1 MFLRC
6 LGERLNDAMKTE
18 LKVRVTLLPNSPRLA
33 GGMPWWMVLAGLLMV
48 AGVADPVFAR
58 RAITADAGRE
68 GPKEWPANTNRHTV
82 TIVRNA
88 FEEDGR
94 RLIARAEGLQ
104 PDRAGLDKAAGDVP
118 LPREGKVW
126 WFREQFGIR
135 LPYAV
140 TGDAVTY
147 YTGVVTGYGKMS
159 MKRYAEPSSA
169 LKYTASVKR
178 HERFELDGKS
188 WQNVDVV
195 TLKLEFRQSFC
206 ASGTEAFGF
215 TKERTVVFDKEGK
228 VLHVSGDGVTD
239 VPVMAI

>member
-1 MFLRC
+1 M
-6 LGERLNDAMKTE
+6 A
-18 LKVRVTLLPNSPRLA
+18 LA
-33 GGMPWWMVLAGLLMV
+33 GLLVLAGL
-48 AGVADPVFAR
+48 ADPVFAR
-58 RAITADAGRE
+58 RAITAEAGRE

-82 TIVRNA
+82 TILRTA
-88 FEEDGR
+88 SDDAGR
-94 RLIARAEGLQ
+94 ALIVRAEGLQ
-104 PDRAGLDKAAGDVP
+104 PDRAELDTAAGDVS

-147 YTGVVTGYGKMS
+147 YTGLVTGYGKTR

-169 LKYTASVKR
+169 LKYTAAVKR

-206 ASGTEAFGF
+206 ATGTEAFGF
-215 TKERTVVFDKEGK
+215 TKERTVVFDARGK

>member
-1 MFLRC
+1 
-6 LGERLNDAMKTE
+6 MKTG
-18 LKVRVTLLPNSPRLA
+18 LTVRVTLPPSSLRLA
-33 GGMPWWMVLAGLLMV
+33 SVMRWWMALAGLLMI
-48 AGVADPVFAR
+48 AGVTDPVFAR

-68 GPKEWPANTNRHTV
+68 GPKEWPANTNKHTI

-88 FEEDGR
+88 SDDAGR
-94 RLIARAEGLQ
+94 QLIARAEGLQ
-104 PDRAGLDKAAGDVP
+104 PDRAELAKAAGDVT

-147 YTGVVTGYGKMS
+147 YTSLVTGYGKTR

-169 LKYTASVKR
+169 LKYTAAVKR

-206 ASGTEAFGF
+206 ATGTEAFGF
-215 TKERTVVFDKEGK
+215 TKERRVVFDAQGN

>member
-1 MFLRC
+1 M
-6 LGERLNDAMKTE
+6 NDAMKTD
-18 LKVRVTLLPNSPRLA
+18 LTVRVTRPLSSRRLPGVMRGWMALL
-33 GGMPWWMVLAGLLMV
+33 GVLVL

-68 GPKEWPANTNRHTV
+68 GPKEWPANTNKHTV
-82 TIVRNA
+82 VMVRNA
-88 FEEDGR
+88 SDDAGR
-94 RLIARAEGLQ
+94 QLIARAEGLQ
-104 PDRAGLDKAAGDVP
+104 PDRAELVRAAGDLP

-126 WFREQFGIR
+126 WCREQFGVRI
-135 LPYAV
+135 PYAV
-140 TGDAVTY
+140 TVDAVTY
-147 YTGVVTGYGKMS
+147 YAGLVTGYGKTR

-169 LKYTASVKR
+169 LKYTATVKR
-178 HERFELDGKS
+178 HERFELDSKN
-188 WQNVDVV
+188 WRNVDVV

-215 TKERTVVFDKEGK
+215 TKERTVIFDADGK

>member
-1 MFLRC
+1 M
-6 LGERLNDAMKTE
+6 NDAMKTD
-18 LKVRVTLLPNSPRLA
+18 LRVRVTFPPRSPRLA
-33 GGMPWWMVLAGLLMV
+33 GVLRWWMALAGLLV
-48 AGVADPVFAR
+48 LAGVADPVFAR

-68 GPKEWPANTNRHTV
+68 GPKEWPANAEKHTV
-82 TIVRNA
+82 VTVRIA
-88 FEEDGR
+88 SDDAGR
-94 RLIARAEGLQ
+94 ALIARAEGLQ
-104 PDRAGLDKAAGDVP
+104 PDRVELAKAAGDVP
-118 LPREGKVW
+118 LPPKGKVW

-147 YTGVVTGYGKMS
+147 YTGLVTGYGKTR

-169 LKYTASVKR
+169 LKYTAGVTR

-206 ASGTEAFGF
+206 ATGTEAFGF
-215 TKERTVVFDKEGK
+215 TKERTVVFDAQGK

>member
-1 MFLRC
+1 
-6 LGERLNDAMKTE
+6 MKTD
-18 LKVRVTLLPNSPRLA
+18 LSVRVTFPLSSRRLA
-33 GGMPWWMVLAGLLMV
+33 GVMRWWIALAGLLV
-48 AGVADPVFAR
+48 LAGVADPVFAR

-68 GPKEWPANTNRHTV
+68 GPKEWPANTNKHTV
-82 TIVRNA
+82 TIVRSA
-88 FEEDGR
+88 SEEAGR
-94 RLIARAEGLQ
+94 ALIARAEGLQ
-104 PDRAGLDKAAGDVP
+104 PDRAELVKAAGDVP

-126 WFREQFGIR
+126 WCREQFGIR
-135 LPYAV
+135 IPYAV

-147 YTGVVTGYGKMS
+147 YTGLVVGYGKAR

-169 LKYTASVKR
+169 LKYTAAVKR
-178 HERFELDGKS
+178 QDRFELDGKT

-215 TKERTVVFDKEGK
+215 TKERTVVFDAQGK

>member
-1 MFLRC
+1 
-6 LGERLNDAMKTE
+6 MKTD
-18 LKVRVTLLPNSPRLA
+18 LSVRVTFPLSSRRLA
-33 GGMPWWMVLAGLLMV
+33 GVMRWWMVLAGLLV
-48 AGVADPVFAR
+48 LAGVADPVFAR

-68 GPKEWPANTNRHTV
+68 GPKEWPANTNKHTV
-82 TIVRNA
+82 TIVRSA
-88 FEEDGR
+88 SEEAGR
-94 RLIARAEGLQ
+94 TLIARAEGLQ
-104 PDRAGLDKAAGDVP
+104 PDRAELVKAAGDVP

-126 WFREQFGIR
+126 WCREQFGIR
-135 LPYAV
+135 IPYAV

-147 YTGVVTGYGKMS
+147 YTGLVVGYGKAR

-169 LKYTASVKR
+169 LKYTAAVKR
-178 HERFELDGKS
+178 QDRFELDGKT

-215 TKERTVVFDKEGK
+215 TKERTVVFDAQGK

-239 VPVMAI
+239 MPVMAI

>member
-1 MFLRC
+1 
-6 LGERLNDAMKTE
+6 MKTD
-18 LKVRVTLLPNSPRLA
+18 LTVRVTHPLSSLPLA
-33 GGMPWWMVLAGLLMV
+33 GVLRWGMALAGLLLLV
-48 AGVADPVFAR
+48 GVADPVFAR
-58 RAITADAGRE
+58 RAITAEAGRE
-68 GPKEWPANTNRHTV
+68 GPKEWPANTNKHTV
-82 TIVRNA
+82 TILRTA
-88 FEEDGR
+88 RDDAGR
-94 RLIARAEGLQ
+94 DLIARAEGLQ
-104 PDRAGLDKAAGDVP
+104 PDRAELAKAAGDVP

-135 LPYAV
+135 LPYGV
-140 TGDAVTY
+140 TGDAVAY

-169 LKYTASVKR
+169 LKYTAAVKR
-178 HERFELDGKS
+178 HERFELDGKT
-188 WQNVDVV
+188 WQNVYVV

-206 ASGTEAFGF
+206 ATGTEAFGF

>member
-1 MFLRC
+1 
-6 LGERLNDAMKTE
+6 MKIDPT
-18 LKVRVTLLPNSPRLA
+18 VRVTLPPSSRRLA
-33 GGMPWWMVLAGLLMV
+33 VAVRWWMTLAGLLV
-48 AGVADPVFAR
+48 LAGVADPLFAR

-82 TIVRNA
+82 VIVRSA
-88 FEEDGR
+88 SDDAGR
-94 RLIARAEGLQ
+94 SLIVRAEGLQ
-104 PDRAGLDKAAGDVP
+104 PDRAELAKAAGDVS

-147 YTGVVTGYGKMS
+147 YTGLVTGYGKTR

-169 LKYTASVKR
+169 LKYTAAVKR

-206 ASGTEAFGF
+206 ATGTEAFGF
-215 TKERTVVFDKEGK
+215 TKDRTVVFDAQGK

>member
-1 MFLRC
+1 M
-6 LGERLNDAMKTE
+6 NDSMKTE
-18 LKVRVTLLPNSPRLA
+18 LTVRVTLPPSSLRLA
-33 GGMPWWMVLAGLLMV
+33 GVMPWWMALAGLLMV
-48 AGVADPVFAR
+48 VGMTDPVFAR

-68 GPKEWPANTNRHTV
+68 GPKEWPANTNKHTV
-82 TIVRNA
+82 TIVRSA
-88 FEEDGR
+88 RDDAGR
-94 RLIARAEGLQ
+94 ALIARAEGLQ
-104 PDRAGLDKAAGDVP
+104 PDRAELVKAAGDVT
-118 LPREGKVW
+118 LPPKGKVW

-147 YTGVVTGYGKMS
+147 YTGLVTGYAKTR

-169 LKYTASVKR
+169 LKYTAAVTR
-178 HERFELDGKS
+178 HERFELEGKS

-206 ASGTEAFGF
+206 ATGTEAFGF

>member
-1 MFLRC
+1 M
-6 LGERLNDAMKTE
+6 DAMKTD
-18 LKVRVTLLPNSPRLA
+18 LTVRVTFPLSSLRLA
-33 GGMPWWMVLAGLLMV
+33 GGMRWWMALAGLLML
-48 AGVADPVFAR
+48 AGVTDPVFAR

-68 GPKEWPANTNRHTV
+68 GPKEWPANTNRHTI

-88 FEEDGR
+88 SDAAGR
-94 RLIARAEGLQ
+94 QLIARAEGLQ
-104 PDRAGLDKAAGDVP
+104 PDRGELAKASGDVP
-118 LPREGKVW
+118 LPRDGKVW
-126 WFREQFGIR
+126 WCREQFGIR
-135 LPYAV
+135 IPYAV

-147 YTGVVTGYGKMS
+147 YAGLVAGYGKTP

-169 LKYTASVKR
+169 LKYTAAVKR
-178 HERFELDGKS
+178 QERFELDGKN

-195 TLKLEFRQSFC
+195 TLKLEFRQAFC

-215 TKERTVVFDKEGK
+215 TKERTVVFDAQGK

>member
-1 MFLRC
+1 
-6 LGERLNDAMKTE
+6 MKTD
-18 LKVRVTLLPNSPRLA
+18 LTVRVTLGSTSRRLTGLMRWWMALA
-33 GGMPWWMVLAGLLMV
+33 GVLFLV
-48 AGVADPVFAR
+48 GVTDPVFAR

-68 GPKEWPANTNRHTV
+68 GPKEWPANADKHTV
-82 TIVRNA
+82 VTVRSA
-88 FEEDGR
+88 SDDAGR
-94 RLIARAEGLQ
+94 ALITRAEGLQ
-104 PDRAGLDKAAGDVP
+104 PDRAEMTKAAGDVP

-126 WFREQFGIR
+126 WCREQFGIR
-135 LPYAV
+135 IPYAV

-147 YTGVVTGYGKMS
+147 YSGLVTGYGKMR

-169 LKYTASVKR
+169 LKYTAAVKR
-178 HERFELDGKS
+178 HERFEVDGKN

-215 TKERTVVFDKEGK
+215 TKERTVVFDAQGK

>member
-1 MFLRC
+1 M
-6 LGERLNDAMKTE
+6 
-18 LKVRVTLLPNSPRLA
+18 VR
-33 GGMPWWMVLAGLLMV
+33 WWMAIAGLLV
-48 AGVADPVFAR
+48 LAGVADPVFAR

-68 GPKEWPANTNRHTV
+68 GPKEWPASTNRHTV
-82 TIVRNA
+82 TIVRTA
-88 FEEDGR
+88 RDDAGR
-94 RLIARAEGLQ
+94 ALIVRAEGLQ
-104 PDRAGLDKAAGDVP
+104 PDRAELAKAAVDVP

-147 YTGVVTGYGKMS
+147 YTGLVTGYGMTR

-169 LKYTASVKR
+169 LKYTAAVER
-178 HERFELDGKS
+178 HERFGLDGKS

-206 ASGTEAFGF
+206 ATGTEAFGF
-215 TKERTVVFDKEGK
+215 TKERTVVFDKDGK

>member
-1 MFLRC
+1 
-6 LGERLNDAMKTE
+6 MKTE

-33 GGMPWWMVLAGLLMV
+33 GGMRWWMALAGLLMV
-48 AGVADPVFAR
+48 AGIADPVFAR

-88 FEEDGR
+88 LDDAGR

-104 PDRAGLDKAAGDVP
+104 PDRAELAKAAGDVL

-126 WFREQFGIR
+126 WCREQFGIR
-135 LPYAV
+135 IPYAV
-140 TGDAVTY
+140 TGDAVSY
-147 YTGVVTGYGKMS
+147 YTGLVTSYGKTS

-169 LKYTASVKR
+169 LKYTASVTR
-178 HERFELDGKS
+178 QERFELDGKS

-195 TLKLEFRQSFC
+195 ILKLEFRQSFC

-215 TKERTVVFDKEGK
+215 TKERTVIFGADGK

>member
-1 MFLRC
+1 
-6 LGERLNDAMKTE
+6 MKIDPT
-18 LKVRVTLLPNSPRLA
+18 VRVTFPPRSQRLA
-33 GGMPWWMVLAGLLMV
+33 VAVRWWMALAGLLV
-48 AGVADPVFAR
+48 LAGVADPVFAR

-82 TIVRNA
+82 TIIRSAGDDV
-88 FEEDGR
+88 GR
-94 RLIARAEGLQ
+94 ALIARAEGLQ
-104 PDRAGLDKAAGDVP
+104 PDRVELAKAAGDVP
-118 LPREGKVW
+118 LPTKGKVW

-147 YTGVVTGYGKMS
+147 YTGLVTGYGKTR

-169 LKYTASVKR
+169 LKYTAAVKR

-206 ASGTEAFGF
+206 ATGTEAFGF
-215 TKERTVVFDKEGK
+215 TKERTVVFDAQGK

>member
-1 MFLRC
+1 
-6 LGERLNDAMKTE
+6 MKTD
-18 LKVRVTLLPNSPRLA
+18 LTVRATRPLNSRRLA
-33 GGMPWWMVLAGLLMV
+33 RVMRWWMALAGVLVLAGV
-48 AGVADPVFAR
+48 TDPVFAR

-68 GPKEWPANTNRHTV
+68 GPKEWPANTNKHTV
-82 TIVRNA
+82 TIVRSA
-88 FEEDGR
+88 SDEAGR
-94 RLIARAEGLQ
+94 GLIARAEGLQ
-104 PDRAGLDKAAGDVP
+104 PDRAELVKAAGDVP

-126 WFREQFGIR
+126 WCREQFGIR
-135 LPYAV
+135 IPYAV

-147 YTGVVTGYGKMS
+147 YTGLVTGYGKTR

-169 LKYTASVKR
+169 LKYAAAVKR
-178 HERFELDGKS
+178 HERFELDGKT

-215 TKERTVVFDKEGK
+215 TKERTVVFDAQGK
-228 VLHVSGDGVTD
+228 VLHVSGDGATD

>member
-1 MFLRC
+1 
-6 LGERLNDAMKTE
+6 MKIDPT
-18 LKVRVTLLPNSPRLA
+18 VRVTFPPRSQPLA
-33 GGMPWWMVLAGLLMV
+33 VALRWWMAIAGLLV
-48 AGVADPVFAR
+48 LAGVADPVFAR

-82 TIVRNA
+82 VIVRSA
-88 FEEDGR
+88 SDDAGR
-94 RLIARAEGLQ
+94 ALIARAEGLQ
-104 PDRAGLDKAAGDVP
+104 PDRAELAKAAGDVS

-135 LPYAV
+135 LPYTV

-147 YTGVVTGYGKMS
+147 YTGLVTGYSKTR

-169 LKYTASVKR
+169 LKYTAAVKR

-206 ASGTEAFGF
+206 ATGTEAFGF
-215 TKERTVVFDKEGK
+215 TKERTVVFDAQGK

>member
-1 MFLRC
+1 
-6 LGERLNDAMKTE
+6 MKTD
-18 LKVRVTLLPNSPRLA
+18 LTVRVIRPPSSLPLA
-33 GGMPWWMVLAGLLMV
+33 GALRWCMSLAGLLLL

-82 TIVRNA
+82 VIVRSA
-88 FEEDGR
+88 SDDAGR
-94 RLIARAEGLQ
+94 ALIVRAEGLQ
-104 PDRAGLDKAAGDVP
+104 PDRAELAKAAGDVP

-147 YTGVVTGYGKMS
+147 YTGLVTGYGKTR

-169 LKYTASVKR
+169 LKYTAAVKP
-178 HERFELDGKS
+178 HERFEMDGKS

-206 ASGTEAFGF
+206 ATGTEAFGF
-215 TKERTVVFDKEGK
+215 TKERTVVFDAQGK

>member
-1 MFLRC
+1 
-6 LGERLNDAMKTE
+6 MKIDPT
-18 LKVRVTLLPNSPRLA
+18 VRVTFPPRSQPLA
-33 GGMPWWMVLAGLLMV
+33 VALRWWMAIAGLLV
-48 AGVADPVFAR
+48 LAGVADPVFAR

-82 TIVRNA
+82 VIVRSA
-88 FEEDGR
+88 SDDAGR
-94 RLIARAEGLQ
+94 ALIARAEGLQ
-104 PDRAGLDKAAGDVP
+104 PDRAELAKAAGDVS

-135 LPYAV
+135 LPYTV

-147 YTGVVTGYGKMS
+147 YTGLVTGYGKTR

-169 LKYTASVKR
+169 LKYTAAVKR

-206 ASGTEAFGF
+206 ATGTEAFGF
-215 TKERTVVFDKEGK
+215 TKDRTVVFDKEGK
-228 VLHVSGDGVTD
+228 LLHVSGDGVTD

>member
-1 MFLRC
+1 
-6 LGERLNDAMKTE
+6 MKIDPT
-18 LKVRVTLLPNSPRLA
+18 VRVTFPPRSQPLA
-33 GGMPWWMVLAGLLMV
+33 VALRWWLALAGLLV
-48 AGVADPVFAR
+48 LAGVADPVFAR

-82 TIVRNA
+82 VIVRSA
-88 FEEDGR
+88 SDDAGR
-94 RLIARAEGLQ
+94 ALIARAEGLQ
-104 PDRAGLDKAAGDVP
+104 PDRAELAKAAGDVS

-135 LPYAV
+135 LPYTV

-147 YTGVVTGYGKMS
+147 YTGLVTGYGKTR

-169 LKYTASVKR
+169 LKYTAAVKR

-206 ASGTEAFGF
+206 ATGTEAFGF
-215 TKERTVVFDKEGK
+215 TKDRTVVFDKEGK
-228 VLHVSGDGVTD
+228 LLHVSGDGVTD

>member
-1 MFLRC
+1 
-6 LGERLNDAMKTE
+6 MKTD
-18 LKVRVTLLPNSPRLA
+18 LTVRVKRPSSPVPFRGVMRWSMLF
-33 GGMPWWMVLAGLLMV
+33 LGLLMV
-48 AGVADPVFAR
+48 VGMADPVFAR

-68 GPKEWPANTNRHTV
+68 GPKEWPANADKHTV
-82 TIVRNA
+82 VTVRSA
-88 FEEDGR
+88 SDDAGR
-94 RLIARAEGLQ
+94 ALIARAEGLQ
-104 PDRAGLDKAAGDVP
+104 PDRAEMTKAAGDVP
-118 LPREGKVW
+118 LPVKGTVW

-135 LPYAV
+135 IPYAE
-140 TGDAVTY
+140 TGDAVTA
-147 YTGVVTGYGKMS
+147 YTGWVVGYGKAR

-169 LKYTASVKR
+169 LKYTAAVKR
-178 HERFELDGKS
+178 HDRFELDGKN

-215 TKERTVVFDKEGK
+215 TKERTVVFDAQGK

>member
-1 MFLRC
+1 
-6 LGERLNDAMKTE
+6 MKTD
-18 LKVRVTLLPNSPRLA
+18 LTVRVTRPLSSRRLPGVMR
-33 GGMPWWMVLAGLLMV
+33 WWMALLGVLVL

-68 GPKEWPANTNRHTV
+68 GPKEWPANTNKHTV
-82 TIVRNA
+82 VMVRSA
-88 FEEDGR
+88 SDDAGR
-94 RLIARAEGLQ
+94 QLIARAEGLQ
-104 PDRAGLDKAAGDVP
+104 PDRAELVKAAGDLP

-126 WFREQFGIR
+126 WCREQFGIR
-135 LPYAV
+135 IPYAV

-147 YTGVVTGYGKMS
+147 YAGLVTGYGKTR

-169 LKYTASVKR
+169 LKYTATVKR
-178 HERFELDGKS
+178 HERFELDSKN

-215 TKERTVVFDKEGK
+215 TKERTVIFDADGRL
-228 VLHVSGDGVTD
+228 LHVSGDGVTD

>member
-1 MFLRC
+1 
-6 LGERLNDAMKTE
+6 MKTD
-18 LKVRVTLLPNSPRLA
+18 LTVRVTRPLISLPLA
-33 GGMPWWMVLAGLLMV
+33 GVLRWWMAIAGLLV
-48 AGVADPVFAR
+48 LAGVADPVFAR

-82 TIVRNA
+82 VIVRSA
-88 FEEDGR
+88 SDDAGR
-94 RLIARAEGLQ
+94 ALIARAEGLQ
-104 PDRAGLDKAAGDVP
+104 PDRAELAKAAGDVS

-126 WFREQFGIR
+126 WFREQFGIH

-147 YTGVVTGYGKMS
+147 YTGLVTGYGKTR

-169 LKYTASVKR
+169 LKYTAAVKR
-178 HERFELDGKS
+178 HEGFELDGKT

-206 ASGTEAFGF
+206 ATGTEAFGF
-215 TKERTVVFDKEGK
+215 TKDRTVVFDKEGK
-228 VLHVSGDGVTD
+228 LLHVSGDGVTD

>member
-1 MFLRC
+1 
-6 LGERLNDAMKTE
+6 MKTD
-18 LKVRVTLLPNSPRLA
+18 LTVRVTLLPNSPRLA
-33 GGMPWWMVLAGLLMV
+33 GGMRWWMVLAGLLMV
-48 AGVADPVFAR
+48 VGMTDPVFAR

-68 GPKEWPANTNRHTV
+68 GPKEWPANTNKHTV
-82 TIVRNA
+82 TIVRSA
-88 FEEDGR
+88 RDDAGR
-94 RLIARAEGLQ
+94 ALIARAEGLQ
-104 PDRAGLDKAAGDVP
+104 PDRAELVKAAGDVT

-147 YTGVVTGYGKMS
+147 YTGLVTGYGKTR

-169 LKYTASVKR
+169 LKYTAAVTR
-178 HERFELDGKS
+178 HERFELEGKN

-215 TKERTVVFDKEGK
+215 TKERTVVFGADGK